1 MPTKNVYNPSDHV
14 TKVILAATRAA
25 PGIRSDALA
34 KETSLHETTISTAGR
49 VLIGKGLLRREK
61 KGRYYHYY
69 PAGAED
75 VREPQ
80 QLFLSSDPLLKAE
93 IDALEDEIDE
103 LEDEVSELR
112 AFKARALAAH
122 PDLNDLELLKA
133 RELAHRILFDAGLRD
148 AADEVSLGLADETKI
163 VKSITEALRRGGL
176 T

>member
-14 TKVILAATRAA
+14 IKVILTATRVS
-25 PGIRSDALA
+25 PGIRTDALA
-34 KETSLHETTISTAGR
+34 SETSLCESTISTAGR
-49 VLIGKGLLRREK
+49 ILVERGLLRRER

-80 QLFLSSDPLLKAE
+80 QLFLSSEPLLEAEIEALKAE
-93 IDALEDEIDE
+93 IE
-103 LEDEVSELR
+103 ELR
-112 AFKARALAAH
+112 AFKDRALAVH
-122 PDLNDLELLKA
+122 PDLNDPELLKA